1 MDHTGIRI
9 LLEGS
14 NGLRLLSGLW
24 TTVEISLLSVIGSVI
39 FGLFTGLFMTL
50 QNRAAKLISRFYL
63 EFIRIMPQLVLLFIA
78 YFGITRAFGIS
89 LSGFAA
95 SVIVFILWGAAEM
108 GDLVR
113 GALIS
118 IPKSQYESAE
128 ALGLSRRQMYRFII
142 IPQSLRRLLPPAINL
157 FTRIIKTT
165 SLVVLIG
172 VVEMLKTGQQ
182 IIEAN
187 RYTAPDAALWI
198 YAAIFF
204 LYFLACYPLSRMA
217 AYLEKNGQTDMAE
230 NILLHTEHLS
240 KKFGEQFILKDI
252 SLDVKKSEVVVII
265 GPSGCGKSTF
275 LRCINGLEPL
285 SGGKVELDGQNIS
298 DGSVSRAAICQRIG
312 MVFQSYD
319 LFPHMT
325 VLENIILAPTE
336 VQKRKRAEV
345 TAEARQLLKR
355 IGLEDKENARPG
367 ELSGGQKQ
375 RIAMIRALI
384 MKPEIMLFDEVTASL
399 DPEMV
404 REVLDVI
411 MELAKEGMTMLI
423 VSHEM
428 QFARAV
434 ADRILFFDQGV
445 IEEEGTP
452 SELFDHPKRERT
464 KQFLHS
470 FRYERSQ

>member
-1 MDHTGIRI
+1 MMKYAPLFAKAAWTTLGIGATGIFLSFLAGLVISVIRYRKIPFLLPLSTAYVELSRNTPLLVQLFFLYFGLPKAGIHISGETCAAVGLTFLGGSYMAEALRSGIESVSVSQYESAAALGLTEHQIFRFVVLPQAFTVSLPPLCANVLFLIKETSVFSVCAVPDLMYIAKDLIGLYYKTDETLWMLVISYLIILLPISAGASLLERRLRQDHTGIRI
-9 LLEGS
+9 LFEGS

-95 SVIVFILWGAAEM
+95 SVIVFILWGTAEM

-118 IPKSQYESAE
+118 IPKNQYESAE

-217 AYLEKNGQTDMAE
+217 AYLEKKWTD
-230 NILLHTEHLS
+230 
-240 KKFGEQFILKDI
+240 
-252 SLDVKKSEVVVII
+252 
-265 GPSGCGKSTF
+265 
-275 LRCINGLEPL
+275 
-285 SGGKVELDGQNIS
+285 
-298 DGSVSRAAICQRIG
+298 
-312 MVFQSYD
+312 
-319 LFPHMT
+319 
-325 VLENIILAPTE
+325 
-336 VQKRKRAEV
+336 
-345 TAEARQLLKR
+345 
-355 IGLEDKENARPG
+355 
-367 ELSGGQKQ
+367 
-375 RIAMIRALI
+375 
-384 MKPEIMLFDEVTASL
+384 
-399 DPEMV
+399 
-404 REVLDVI
+404 
-411 MELAKEGMTMLI
+411 
-423 VSHEM
+423 
-428 QFARAV
+428 
-434 ADRILFFDQGV
+434 
-445 IEEEGTP
+445 
-452 SELFDHPKRERT
+452 
-464 KQFLHS
+464 
-470 FRYERSQ
+470 

>member
-1 MDHTGIRI
+1 MMKYAPLFAKAAWTTLGIGAAGIFLSFLAGLVISVIRYRKIPFLLPLSTAYVELSRNTPLLVQLFFLYFGLPKAGIHISGETCAAVGLTFLGGSYMAEALRSGIESVSVSQYESAAALGLTEHQIFRFVLLPQAFTVSLPPLCANVLFLIKETSVFSVCAVPDLMYIAKDLIGLYYKTDETLWMLVISYLIILLPISAGASLLERRLRHGSYRNRI
-9 LLEGS
+9 LFEGS

-78 YFGITRAFGIS
+78 YFGITRAFDIN

-95 SVIVFILWGAAEM
+95 SIIVFILWGTAEM

-217 AYLEKNGQTDMAE
+217 AYLEKKWTD
-230 NILLHTEHLS
+230 
-240 KKFGEQFILKDI
+240 
-252 SLDVKKSEVVVII
+252 
-265 GPSGCGKSTF
+265 
-275 LRCINGLEPL
+275 
-285 SGGKVELDGQNIS
+285 
-298 DGSVSRAAICQRIG
+298 
-312 MVFQSYD
+312 
-319 LFPHMT
+319 
-325 VLENIILAPTE
+325 
-336 VQKRKRAEV
+336 
-345 TAEARQLLKR
+345 
-355 IGLEDKENARPG
+355 
-367 ELSGGQKQ
+367 
-375 RIAMIRALI
+375 
-384 MKPEIMLFDEVTASL
+384 
-399 DPEMV
+399 
-404 REVLDVI
+404 
-411 MELAKEGMTMLI
+411 
-423 VSHEM
+423 
-428 QFARAV
+428 
-434 ADRILFFDQGV
+434 
-445 IEEEGTP
+445 
-452 SELFDHPKRERT
+452 
-464 KQFLHS
+464 
-470 FRYERSQ
+470 

>member
-14 NGLRLLSGLW
+14 NGFRLLSGLW

-187 RYTAPDAALWI
+187 RYTTPDAALWI

-217 AYLEKNGQTDMAE
+217 AYLEKKWTD
-230 NILLHTEHLS
+230 
-240 KKFGEQFILKDI
+240 
-252 SLDVKKSEVVVII
+252 
-265 GPSGCGKSTF
+265 
-275 LRCINGLEPL
+275 
-285 SGGKVELDGQNIS
+285 
-298 DGSVSRAAICQRIG
+298 
-312 MVFQSYD
+312 
-319 LFPHMT
+319 
-325 VLENIILAPTE
+325 
-336 VQKRKRAEV
+336 
-345 TAEARQLLKR
+345 
-355 IGLEDKENARPG
+355 
-367 ELSGGQKQ
+367 
-375 RIAMIRALI
+375 
-384 MKPEIMLFDEVTASL
+384 
-399 DPEMV
+399 
-404 REVLDVI
+404 
-411 MELAKEGMTMLI
+411 
-423 VSHEM
+423 
-428 QFARAV
+428 
-434 ADRILFFDQGV
+434 
-445 IEEEGTP
+445 
-452 SELFDHPKRERT
+452 
-464 KQFLHS
+464 
-470 FRYERSQ
+470 

>member
-9 LLEGS
+9 LLESS

-63 EFIRIMPQLVLLFIA
+63 EFIVLLFIA

-217 AYLEKNGQTDMAE
+217 AYLEKKWTD
-230 NILLHTEHLS
+230 
-240 KKFGEQFILKDI
+240 
-252 SLDVKKSEVVVII
+252 
-265 GPSGCGKSTF
+265 
-275 LRCINGLEPL
+275 
-285 SGGKVELDGQNIS
+285 
-298 DGSVSRAAICQRIG
+298 
-312 MVFQSYD
+312 
-319 LFPHMT
+319 
-325 VLENIILAPTE
+325 
-336 VQKRKRAEV
+336 
-345 TAEARQLLKR
+345 
-355 IGLEDKENARPG
+355 
-367 ELSGGQKQ
+367 
-375 RIAMIRALI
+375 
-384 MKPEIMLFDEVTASL
+384 
-399 DPEMV
+399 
-404 REVLDVI
+404 
-411 MELAKEGMTMLI
+411 
-423 VSHEM
+423 
-428 QFARAV
+428 
-434 ADRILFFDQGV
+434 
-445 IEEEGTP
+445 
-452 SELFDHPKRERT
+452 
-464 KQFLHS
+464 
-470 FRYERSQ
+470 

>member
-9 LLEGS
+9 LFEGS

-78 YFGITRAFGIS
+78 YFGITRAFDIIHLDGIS
-89 LSGFAA
+89 VCIL
-95 SVIVFILWGAAEM
+95 VFIFWGTAEM

-204 LYFLACYPLSRMA
+204 LYFLTCYPLSRMA
-217 AYLEKNGQTDMAE
+217 AYLEKKWTD
-230 NILLHTEHLS
+230 
-240 KKFGEQFILKDI
+240 
-252 SLDVKKSEVVVII
+252 
-265 GPSGCGKSTF
+265 
-275 LRCINGLEPL
+275 
-285 SGGKVELDGQNIS
+285 
-298 DGSVSRAAICQRIG
+298 
-312 MVFQSYD
+312 
-319 LFPHMT
+319 
-325 VLENIILAPTE
+325 
-336 VQKRKRAEV
+336 
-345 TAEARQLLKR
+345 
-355 IGLEDKENARPG
+355 
-367 ELSGGQKQ
+367 
-375 RIAMIRALI
+375 
-384 MKPEIMLFDEVTASL
+384 
-399 DPEMV
+399 
-404 REVLDVI
+404 
-411 MELAKEGMTMLI
+411 
-423 VSHEM
+423 
-428 QFARAV
+428 
-434 ADRILFFDQGV
+434 
-445 IEEEGTP
+445 
-452 SELFDHPKRERT
+452 
-464 KQFLHS
+464 
-470 FRYERSQ
+470 